1 MSEEKILTLHPE
13 GKQGANISRD
23 KYDTVK
29 STIIEV
35 LKEKDA
41 LSFYPLIRA
50 VTQRLEGKFEG
61 SIGWYTTTVKLDLE
75 ARNIMICDRNSSPQ
89 IIRLSR
95 AE

>member
-75 ARNIMICDRNSSPQ
+75 ARGEIERIPGKKPQ
-89 IIRLSR
+89 HLRLKGR
-95 AE
+95 